1 MNLIRAWA
9 QVKPAGWRC
18 VLAGPDEAGHRAE
31 LEREIN
37 ALGLKEQFEFP
48 GSLEDGEKWE
58 RYRSSDLFV
67 LPSFTEN
74 FGLVVAEALVC
85 GVPVITT
92 KGTPWS
98 DLLANRCGWWVEAA
112 VEPLAAALREATVL
126 TDQERDEMGVR
137 GRKLVRGNFSWS
149 SVASRM
155 RAVYSWCAGR
165 DRMPSSVTKFQT

>member
-37 ALGLKEQFEFP
+37 VLGLQEQFEFP
-48 GSLEDGEKWE
+48 GSLEDGAKWE
-58 RYRSSDLFV
+58 RYRSADLFV

-74 FGLVVAEALVC
+74 FGLVVAEALAC

-92 KGTPWS
+92 KGTPWNE
-98 DLLANRCGWWVEAA
+98 LETHKCGWWIDIG
-112 VEPLAAALREATVL
+112 VEPLARALRAAVAMTEP
-126 TDQERDEMGVR
+126 ERKAKGRR
-137 GRKLVRGNFSWS
+137 GKALVEDKYSWPGIGGK
-149 SVASRM
+149 VA
-155 RAVYSWCAGR
+155 AVYRWVLNGDGAPDCVL
-165 DRMPSSVTKFQT
+165 P